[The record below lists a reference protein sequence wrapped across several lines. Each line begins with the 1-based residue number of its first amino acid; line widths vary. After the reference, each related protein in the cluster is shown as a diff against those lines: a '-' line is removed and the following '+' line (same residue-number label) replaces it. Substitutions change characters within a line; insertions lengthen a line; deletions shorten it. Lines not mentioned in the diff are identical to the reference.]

1 LLNTFL
7 SKITLYAASLDS
19 NYTACRKNL
28 IMVISSSHN
37 YSKSDFDIVNINT
50 ANKINV
56 KRFTQNGQIQIYQS
70 SYRGSYPSIIRDSLR
85 NAALGRKV
93 LLIQFMKGGVKQG
106 VDNAVKLC
114 GNLTWVRS
122 SHSYD
127 EYNQEEIEN
136 NKNLKQSIHE
146 STLELWDFCKKEL
159 VSGQN
164 DQIILDEI
172 FLAIEMKIIDKDEL
186 ISTLENRFI
195 SGDVILTGTY
205 IPKDLFLMAN
215 QITELRS

>member
-1 LLNTFL
+1 
-7 SKITLYAASLDS
+7 
-19 NYTACRKNL
+19 
-28 IMVISSSHN
+28 MVISSSHL
-37 YSKSDFDIVNINT
+37 YSKSNLDVVNINT

-93 LLIQFMKGGVKQG
+93 LLIQFMRGGVKQG
-106 VDNAVKLC
+106 IDNAVKLC

-122 SHSYD
+122 SHSFD
-127 EYNQEEIEN
+127 QYNSEEIEN
-136 NKNLKQSIHE
+136 NKNLKKSIHE
-146 STLELWDFCKKEL
+146 STFELWNFCKKKL
-159 VSGQN
+159 QSGEYEQM
-164 DQIILDEI
+164 ILDEI
-172 FLAIEMKIIDKDEL
+172 FLAIDMKIIDKDDL

-195 SGDVILTGTY
+195 SGDVILTGTD
-205 IPKDLFLMAN
+205 IPKDLLLMAN

>member
-1 LLNTFL
+1 
-7 SKITLYAASLDS
+7 
-19 NYTACRKNL
+19 
-28 IMVISSSHN
+28 MVISSSHIH
-37 YSKSDFDIVNINT
+37 SKSKHDVVKINT
-50 ANKINV
+50 PNRING
-56 KRFTQNGQIQIYQS
+56 KKFSQNGQIQIYQF
-70 SYRGSYPSIIRDSLR
+70 SYRGSYTSIIRDCLR

-122 SHSYD
+122 SHSFD
-127 EYNQEEIEN
+127 QFNSEAIEN
-136 NKNLKQSIHE
+136 NKNLKKSIYE
-146 STLELWDFCKKEL
+146 STIELWNFCKREL
-159 VSGQN
+159 QSGEN

-172 FLAIEMKIIDKDEL
+172 FLAIEMKIIDKDDL

-195 SGDVILTGTY
+195 SGDVILTGTH
-205 IPKDLFLMAN
+205 IPKDLLLMAN

>member
-1 LLNTFL
+1 
-7 SKITLYAASLDS
+7 
-19 NYTACRKNL
+19 
-28 IMVISSSHN
+28 MSSSHT
-37 YSKSDFDIVNINT
+37 YSKINLDVVDINT
-50 ANKINV
+50 AKKINE
-56 KRFTQNGQIQIYQS
+56 KRFSQNGQIQIYQS

-93 LLIQFMKGGVKQG
+93 LLIQFMKGGVMQG

-114 GNLTWVRS
+114 GNLTWIRS
-122 SHSYD
+122 SHSFD
-127 EYNQEEIEN
+127 QYNSEEIKN
-136 NKNLKQSIHE
+136 NKNLKKSIYE
-146 STLELWDFCKKEL
+146 STIELWNFCKKEL
-159 VSGQN
+159 QSGEN

-172 FLAIEMKIIDKDEL
+172 FLAIDMRIIDKDDL

-195 SGDVILTGTY
+195 SGDVILTGTD